1 MHNVQ
6 EAQDP
11 RDLNI
16 GKLEADYK
24 YSLLN
29 E

>member
-1 MHNVQ
+1 MCNVQ
-6 EAQDP
+6 EVQDT
-11 RDLNI
+11 RELNI
-16 GKLEADYK
+16 GKLEADEK